1 MVISDIVVIVMFV
14 LLVVS
19 IICNAA
25 FLGLLY
31 VSIWNAE
38 RIVQYK
44 RKQQEFDEQKERV
57 EEAIH
62 RSRH

>member
-1 MVISDIVVIVMFV
+1 MIISEKAIIVMFV

-19 IICNAA
+19 IIGNAA
-25 FLGLLY
+25 FIGLH

-44 RKQQEFDEQKERV
+44 RKQQER
-57 EEAIH
+57 A
-62 RSRH
+62 R

>member
-1 MVISDIVVIVMFV
+1 MIISQTAIIVMFV

-19 IICNAA
+19 IIGNAA
-25 FLGLLY
+25 FIGLY

-57 EEAIH
+57 EKNIS
-62 RSRH
+62 SRKS

>member
-25 FLGLLY
+25 FIGLH

-38 RIVQYK
+38 RIDQYK
-44 RKQQEFDEQKERV
+44 RKQQIFDERKKRG
-57 EEAIH
+57 
-62 RSRH
+62 